1 MNIVTIRNLVY
12 LSAFVYLIA
21 AAHRASATVYFRDD
35 FNGGISSSWTIIRQ
49 DASYYTSTPSSLVI
63 RASNG
68 WLTGPDGNNTK
79 NLFLINAPTSEA
91 FAVTLRCYVFAP
103 PAVNYAQLDLLAYD
117 SDDNHVRCNYGHIVG
132 QRQLEFGT
140 EISSTWTPSQTP
152 HDFGS
157 SPFYLQL
164 VKEGTDYSQFWSTD
178 GVQFVQANTVLQY
191 GDGTPAYVGFV
202 ASDDPTQSAVAH
214 LDWFE
219 VTEIP
224 EPAAAVGGLALA
236 LAGARMAGQ
245 RSRRAHGSV

>member
-1 MNIVTIRNLVY
+1 MNIVILR
-12 LSAFVYLIA
+12 SFVYIYAFICLVA
-21 AAHRASATVYFRDD
+21 AAHRGLATVYFRDD
-35 FNGGISSSWTIIRQ
+35 FDGGISSSWTIIRE
-49 DASYYTSTPSSLVI
+49 DASYYTFTPSSLVM
-63 RASNG
+63 RASDG
-68 WLTGPDGNNTK
+68 WLTGTGGNNTK
-79 NLFLINAPTSEA
+79 NLFLVSAPTSEA

-140 EISSTWTPSQTP
+140 EINSTWTPSQTP
-152 HDFGS
+152 HDFGA

-164 VKEGTDYSQFWSTD
+164 VKEGTDYSQLWSTD
-178 GVQFVQANTVLQY
+178 GVEFIQANTAVQY

-224 EPAAAVGGLALA
+224 EPAAAAGGLALV
-236 LAGARMAGQ
+236 LAGAGVAGR